1 MIDQQYQIRQI
12 VKEAMQIVRPLAKLK
27 DLPLRLHFMESKKT
41 DASDESKGATV
52 PKNVIGDGNRL
63 RQILLN
69 LLTNAIK
76 FTTTGSV
83 ALRVRVMDEDEVH
96 EEEDGKTKA
105 ETNKTTDTNAA
116 DGGEAG
122 LLHAALQHNAA
133 RGAPTGRV
141 GATSES
147 GSQASSGTD
156 GKDVLL
162 VGAAK
167 RAAEEKQ
174 ADKMATENNGKEKF
188 GRNDYSAARRDN
200 CVRIRFEVQDTGM
213 GMRQEDMDQL
223 FQIFG
228 KLKQTEVANA
238 SGCGL
243 GLMISKQLARLMGG
257 DVTVSSVKDVG
268 STFAIV
274 VQVGLV
280 KKAKKHLAGG
290 SDRGSSRSGL
300 SSMASTATSSED
312 DMGEYTWTSNSSH
325 THDSSQNAAS
335 GNSSKSSTGASGN
348 SAGWAMPQHSQ
359 GRRGNGDEGREGD
372 GGKKLRGDKEKG
384 GGGFG
389 GLGSAKHKSAVDK
402 CGNTRLLCAEDNR
415 FNAAVLRAFMTG
427 TQMTMDIVENG
438 KLALEAYTKSPDAYD
453 W

>member
-1 MIDQQYQIRQI
+1 M
-12 VKEAMQIVRPLAKLK
+12 
-27 DLPLRLHFMESKKT
+27 
-41 DASDESKGATV
+41 
-52 PKNVIGDGNRL
+52 
-63 RQILLN
+63 N

-76 FTTTGSV
+76 FTSTGSV
-83 ALRVRVMDEDEVH
+83 VLRVRVMEDDEVH
-96 EEEDGKTKA
+96 EEEA
-105 ETNKTTDTNAA
+105 NKTQLQSDTTTNTNAA

-141 GATSES
+141 GGKDADA
-147 GSQASSGTD
+147 SQGP

-162 VGAAK
+162 VGEAK
-167 RAAEEKQ
+167 KAAEKKA
-174 ADKMATENNGKEKF
+174 ADKMKTENNGLEKF
-188 GRNDYSAARRDN
+188 GKNDYSAARRDN
-200 CVRIRFEVQDTGM
+200 CIRIRFEVQDTGM

-274 VQVGLV
+274 VQVGVV
-280 KKAKKHLAGG
+280 KKAKRHPG
-290 SDRGSSRSGL
+290 SDRGSSLGSGV
-300 SSMASTATSSED
+300 SSGASSVSSSED
-312 DMGEYTWTSNSSH
+312 MVGEYTWTSDSSH
-325 THDSSQNAAS
+325 THGSSQA
-335 GNSSKSSTGASGN
+335 NSQQGSTGTSKTSGN

-359 GRRGNGDEGREGD
+359 GRRGNGDEGREGE
-372 GGKKLRGDKEKG
+372 GGKRLRGDNDKG
-384 GGGFG
+384 NKGGFG
-389 GLGSAKHKSAVDK
+389 GLGSTKHKSAVDK

-438 KLALEAYTKSPDAYD
+438 KLALEVPAAITGASLRQYLLYLTVLDALLDQAYTKSPDAYD

>member
-1 MIDQQYQIRQI
+1 
-12 VKEAMQIVRPLAKLK
+12 MQIVRPLAKLK

-96 EEEDGKTKA
+96 KEEDGKTKTEA
-105 ETNKTTDTNAA
+105 NTTTDTNAA
-116 DGGEAG
+116 DGGDAG
-122 LLHAALQHNAA
+122 LLNAALQHNVA
-133 RGAPTGRV
+133 RGAPNGRAA
-141 GATSES
+141 GET
-147 GSQASSGTD
+147 

-167 RAAEEKQ
+167 TEAEEDLK
-174 ADKMATENNGKEKF
+174 KKLATENNGKEKF

-280 KKAKKHLAGG
+280 KKVKKGLHAHTG
-290 SDRGSSRSGL
+290 SDRGSSLG
-300 SSMASTATSSED
+300 SER
-312 DMGEYTWTSNSSH
+312 NLL
-325 THDSSQNAAS
+325 
-335 GNSSKSSTGASGN
+335 
-348 SAGWAMPQHSQ
+348 
-359 GRRGNGDEGREGD
+359 GRRCR
-372 GGKKLRGDKEKG
+372 RV
-384 GGGFG
+384 
-389 GLGSAKHKSAVDK
+389 HVD
-402 CGNTRLLCAEDNR
+402 
-415 FNAAVLRAFMTG
+415 
-427 TQMTMDIVENG
+427 QQ
-438 KLALEAYTKSPDAYD
+438 
-453 W
+453 